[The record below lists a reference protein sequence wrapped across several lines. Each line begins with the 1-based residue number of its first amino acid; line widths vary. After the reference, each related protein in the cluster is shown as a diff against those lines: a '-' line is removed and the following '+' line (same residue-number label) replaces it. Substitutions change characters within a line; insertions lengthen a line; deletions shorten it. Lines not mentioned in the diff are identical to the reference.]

1 MDIDSKGGMSFEDA
15 HKRRG
20 SKLVYL
26 REPWLNLVVADKYR
40 NDTSC
45 AWIEIAKFFASL
57 TSQKKAQK
65 ISITMGADVYYWMSY
80 NLIISRLWH
89 YGIRSKSTVSR
100 ALFLLCNPSNN
111 QLPLLKRIDKRDSN
125 GHPRLYYAKTDAF
138 DDLFDTDPEW
148 ASQNIEEFE
157 QKEEDDSTD
166 DVFDEP
172 TPEPAKPQFPD
183 WFEEQWGILVKSKFP
198 SAKQYKSDGVTPN
211 KYALDFAEAVQ
222 EIVDGTFYK
231 GKGKTIK
238 DKSIDIPEGL
248 SVEDVIEAVLN
259 VENKFITNPY
269 SAILLVTKTVCFSP
283 VLKWFDSGNKP
294 AKKTT
299 VVKHSIRSKV
309 RYTEEQ
315 QNTVK
320 PIKYLWD
327 QVLKTDPETG
337 RVMESM
343 QGALSDGWIQRH
355 GLFKKFD
362 LRIANFYADMCE
374 AYEGLSVRKPDIFKA
389 LETLEDMAKYTVQ
402 KGTEQDWKDKFWEFI
417 DTLPIY
423 TDSPI
428 WTWFVN
434 RYEELFGGVICDMA
448 KFKNS
453 RNRAEIQSQMDGF
466 KEFMEE

>member
-1 MDIDSKGGMSFEDA
+1 MKENKDILDATKMRFLSIHTPNYVVVDAYEIPELTPSHWFLLERIYAITVNCTNMYKESVGNTYEEDGL
-15 HKRRG
+15 K
-20 SKLVYL
+20 
-26 REPWLNLVVADKYR
+26 
-40 NDTSC
+40 
-45 AWIEIAKFFASL
+45 
-57 TSQKKAQK
+57 
-65 ISITMGADVYYWMSY
+65 YYWISSS
-80 NLIISRLWH
+80 LLLRHTKRFGIKSKQTISRIMKDWKEVKPEIIKTHIRGFGKGAKIFYAFTEFSTTKLFNTGNVDVS
-89 YGIRSKSTVSR
+89 GIE
-100 ALFLLCNPSNN
+100 
-111 QLPLLKRIDKRDSN
+111 Q
-125 GHPRLYYAKTDAF
+125 
-138 DDLFDTDPEW
+138 
-148 ASQNIEEFE
+148 

-166 DVFDEP
+166 DVFEEP

-198 SAKQYKSDGVTPN
+198 SARQYKSDGVTPN

-294 AKKTT
+294 AKKNT

-309 RYTEEQ
+309 KYTEEQ

-355 GLFKKFD
+355 GLFKKYD
-362 LRIANFYADMCE
+362 LRIANFYADIYE
-374 AYEGLSVRKPDIFKA
+374 AYEGLSVRKPDIFKV
-389 LETLEDMAKYTVQ
+389 LETLEDMAKYAVQ
-402 KGTEQDWKDKFWEFI
+402 KGTEQDWKDKFWEFV

-423 TDSPI
+423 TDSPV